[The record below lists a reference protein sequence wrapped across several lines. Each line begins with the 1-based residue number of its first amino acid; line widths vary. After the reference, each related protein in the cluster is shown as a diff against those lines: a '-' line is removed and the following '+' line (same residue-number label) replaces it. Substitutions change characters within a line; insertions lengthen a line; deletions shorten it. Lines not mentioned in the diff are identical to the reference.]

1 DMMILSIERRR
12 RVAKDKPRRSVVQ
25 GSKMVNTFVVLNEV
39 GDGVELNGVLEGNV
53 QAQSGLG
60 MVQQVDVDVTTLNG
74 VGEDVELT
82 NVLHHIERT
91 QEEGINRNEEFEVN
105 SVGENVRS
113 GTLQDAQMPK
123 NCLEEHE
130 QNVSDTARTSL
141 EVLSLED

>member
-1 DMMILSIERRR
+1 MTLAMMKVGRMVREKLWLMMCRRI
-12 RVAKDKPRRSVVQ
+12 SQ
-25 GSKMVNTFVVLNEV
+25 G
-39 GDGVELNGVLEGNV
+39 
-53 QAQSGLG
+53 
-60 MVQQVDVDVTTLNG
+60 
-74 VGEDVELT
+74 GEDVELT